1 MMGKVRHLEMAELLA
16 LRDGEGTAFA
26 RSHVERCASCR
37 GELERLHWVRAELRA
52 LPTFS
57 PSRELWPRVAAAVR
71 QRRLRRRIVYGA
83 SGLAVAAVLA
93 GLVVVRGPAAGTA
106 QGSHDAW
113 VAEAA
118 SQDLGP
124 VISRSRQLEWLLE
137 AYRPTYKV
145 YDAPTALAVSVL
157 EDRIVLLDRMLAEGR
172 AIGADR
178 QVLRGLWGERVEAL
192 ETLVGLE
199 LVYEGRVVQEGRVW
213 R

>member
-1 MMGKVRHLEMAELLA
+1 MMAGVRHLELAELLA

-26 RSHVERCASCR
+26 RAHVESCAACR
-37 GELERLHWVRAELRA
+37 GELERLYRVRAELRA
-52 LPTFS
+52 LPTMS
-57 PSRELWPRVAAAVR
+57 PPRELWPRVAAAVR
-71 QRRLRRRIVYGA
+71 QWRLRRRIAFGT
-83 SGLAVAAVLA
+83 SGTAVAAVLVA
-93 GLVVVRGPAAGTA
+93 LVVLRGPSAGGA
-106 QGSHDAW
+106 QRSADVW

-124 VISRSRQLEWLLE
+124 VISRSRQLESLLE

-157 EDRIVLLDRMLAEGR
+157 EDRIVLLDRMLAESR

-199 LVYEGRVVQEGRVW
+199 LVYEGRVVQGERVW